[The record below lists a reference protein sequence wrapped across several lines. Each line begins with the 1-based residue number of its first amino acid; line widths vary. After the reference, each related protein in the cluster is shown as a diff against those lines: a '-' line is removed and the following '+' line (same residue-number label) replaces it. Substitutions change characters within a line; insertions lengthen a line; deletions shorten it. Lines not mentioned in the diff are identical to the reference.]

1 MLIHIAYGGPDRYLS
16 VGCKQY
22 RFEDHPYSGPIV
34 LCRKTG
40 EISERQPP
48 ANDRFWLHVNAWY
61 QQGKKVKEVEGKA
74 WCIYE
79 TPNMEAR
86 RLNREARAALEES
99 T

>member
-1 MLIHIAYGGPDRYLS
+1 MLIHIAYGGPNRYLS

-34 LCRKTG
+34 LCLKTG

-79 TPNMEAR
+79 TPHMEAR
-86 RLNREARAALEES
+86 RLNREARAALAES

>member
-34 LCRKTG
+34 LCLKTG

-61 QQGKKVKEVEGKA
+61 QQGKKFNEVGGERF
-74 WCIYE
+74 CIYK
-79 TPNMEAR
+79 TQMQAAR
-86 RLNREARAALEES
+86 QACADERARYAE
-99 T
+99 